1 MIAFP
6 CKTSHFRARMKPS
19 PDAGKSRKRPGP
31 GRPTLD
37 QVGKRYAAE
46 LRGAEIHPVAL
57 KLKAWRLRNGLS
69 QPQAA
74 AVLCGFY
81 FYVTHATLRAWEEGR
96 NRLRDDKA
104 ALLERLLKDHPTVS
118 EPPDAGRPAGRKG
131 V

>member
-1 MIAFP
+1 
-6 CKTSHFRARMKPS
+6 MKPS
-19 PDAGKSRKRPGP
+19 PDAGKSRKRLGP

-57 KLKAWRLRNGLS
+57 KLKEWRLRNGLS

-104 ALLERLLKDHPTVS
+104 ALLERLLEDHPTVS
-118 EPPDAGRPAGRKG
+118 EPPDAEQVPRWKG
-131 V
+131 G

>member
-6 CKTSHFRARMKPS
+6 GKKSHFRARMKPS

-57 KLKAWRLRNGLS
+57 KLKAWRVRNGLS

-74 AVLCGFY
+74 AVLRRLY
-81 FYVTHATLRAWEEGR
+81 FYVTHATLRSWEEGR
-96 NRLRDDKA
+96 RPLRDDKA
-104 ALLERLLKDHPTVS
+104 AVLEQLLKDHPTVS
-118 EPPDAGRPAGRKG
+118 EPPDAEQVPRRKDG
-131 V
+131 